1 MRPALKFSSLAPTDF
16 GAQNALP
23 LALRHQFS
31 TFGHSK
37 GMRQT
42 IQHYEQHKTA
52 GHKRPRCF
60 STAPQAV
67 LVPKSCKV
75 DSPRQ
80 GSHPGATE
88 DGASQASFDWTCQA
102 GTAVTSKKP
111 QFTVVTCGFGRNG
124 AIIIVLEWIGD

>member
-1 MRPALKFSSLAPTDF
+1 MRTALQLSSLAPTDF
-16 GAQNALP
+16 VAQNALP
-23 LALRHQFS
+23 LSLRYLFS

-37 GMRQT
+37 GVRQT
-42 IQHYEQHKTA
+42 IRHYEQYKTA

-88 DGASQASFDWTCQA
+88 DGASQAGFDWTCQA

-111 QFTVVTCGFGRNG
+111 QLTKVTAASGVTV
-124 AIIIVLEWIGD
+124 

>member
-1 MRPALKFSSLAPTDF
+1 MRTALQLSSLAPTDF
-16 GAQNALP
+16 VAQNALP
-23 LALRHQFS
+23 LSLRYHFS

-42 IQHYEQHKTA
+42 IRHYEQHKTA
-52 GHKRPRCF
+52 VHKRPRCF

-80 GSHPGATE
+80 GSHPGTTE
-88 DGASQASFDWTCQA
+88 DGASQAGFDWTCQT
-102 GTAVTSKKP
+102 GTAATSKKP
-111 QFTVVTCGFGRNG
+111 QLTKVTAASGVTV
-124 AIIIVLEWIGD
+124 

>member
-1 MRPALKFSSLAPTDF
+1 MRTALQLSSLAPTDF
-16 GAQNALP
+16 VAQNALP

-42 IQHYEQHKTA
+42 IRHYEQHKTA

-60 STAPQAV
+60 TTAPQAV

-80 GSHPGATE
+80 GSHPGATK
-88 DGASQASFDWTCQA
+88 DGASQAGFDWTCQT
-102 GTAVTSKKP
+102 GTAATSKKP
-111 QFTVVTCGFGRNG
+111 QLTKVTAASGVTV
-124 AIIIVLEWIGD
+124 